1 MFTGIITDVGRVAA
15 IERWGDTRF
24 AIATAWDT
32 DTIDIGASIS
42 HSGVCLTVVEKRP
55 GGWDVEVSAETLSK
69 TTIGAW
75 AVGTEVNLERS
86 LKLGDEIG
94 GHLVYGH
101 VDGPG
106 TLVELYPEGDSLR
119 MLFAVPADL
128 APFIA
133 SKGSIAIDGV
143 SLTVNEVYDDAS
155 GGCRFGINIIP
166 HTRSC
171 TTFRTFD
178 AGRRVNL
185 EIDMLARYTA
195 RLLHVRA
202 GPS

>member
-1 MFTGIITDVGRVAA
+1 MFTGIITDVGRVTA
-15 IERWGDTRF
+15 IERRGDTRF
-24 AIATAWDT
+24 SIESAWDVAP
-32 DTIDIGASIS
+32 IEIGASVS
-42 HSGVCLTVVEKRP
+42 HSGVCLTVVEKHAR
-55 GGWDVEVSAETLSK
+55 GWDVEVSGETLSK
-69 TTIGAW
+69 TTIGGW

-106 TLVELYPEGDSLR
+106 TLVELHPEGDSLR
-119 MLFAVPADL
+119 MLFAAPADL

-143 SLTVNEVYDDAS
+143 SLTVNEVYDDVS

-195 RLLHVRA
+195 RLMQARA
-202 GPS
+202 TRG